1 MFFSPYLVHSMNRI
15 KMRNLLYLL
24 TFVCTSLTSVTSGP
38 HCKSLFSYYHTRHV
52 TSQMGKRCKKL
63 EKDGAQWKTK
73 WEGANK
79 ALLDM
84 AEDVSDVNLSYSF
97 CLLKSYLFSSR
108 LLFAKFKCT
117 HHIGVGSHIDLAM
130 SVCLELKVCV
140 VHSSKSK

>member
-1 MFFSPYLVHSMNRI
+1 MNRI

-24 TFVCTSLTSVTSGP
+24 TFVCTHLTSCITRP
-38 HCKSLFSYYHTRHV
+38 YCKSYYHTLCV

-108 LLFAKFKCT
+108 LLFAKFKFPPPHWSGESYRFGHVCMF
-117 HHIGVGSHIDLAM
+117 LAQNM
-130 SVCLELKVCV
+130 CCA
-140 VHSSKSK
+140 